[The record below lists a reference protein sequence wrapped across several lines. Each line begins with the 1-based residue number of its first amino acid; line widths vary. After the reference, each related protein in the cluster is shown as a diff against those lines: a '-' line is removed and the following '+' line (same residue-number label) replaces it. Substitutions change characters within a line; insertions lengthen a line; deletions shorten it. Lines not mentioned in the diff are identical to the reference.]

1 MVLLPIRALL
11 PLICRRDDGNAA
23 PVSEAVP
30 ASSLQRALL
39 MLLFIVSLF
48 VGGAPLG
55 LRGATEGALG
65 AILAARVDLSKHTAL
80 GADVVPLR
88 RDNR

>member
-1 MVLLPIRALL
+1 MLLPIRALL
-11 PLICRRDDGNAA
+11 PAVCKRDDGNAA

-39 MLLFIVSLF
+39 MLLFIVSLY
-48 VGGAPLG
+48 VGGAALKP
-55 LRGATEGALG
+55 RGATEGALG

-80 GADVVPLR
+80 GAGVVPLI